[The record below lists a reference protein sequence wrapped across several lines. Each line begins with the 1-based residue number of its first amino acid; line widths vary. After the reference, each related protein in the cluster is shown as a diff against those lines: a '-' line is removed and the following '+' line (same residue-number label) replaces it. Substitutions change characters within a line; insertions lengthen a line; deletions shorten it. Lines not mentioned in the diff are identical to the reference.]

1 MKWESAGGQRNCQQL
16 GGGVFG
22 GDAHHLFD
30 EISSCP
36 RGDSAAVL
44 RVTVS
49 QIIYPVT
56 YEVLHQVY
64 DTYGAVAVQVLAVST
79 WQVKALVSFMSSHD
93 AERARSA
100 THGRDIYDGGCLLD
114 VQHVQMFPGD
124 GATATHTTCLTMV
137 PSSATARPAAKSIAA
152 ALERV
157 FPATTASS
165 VPSITS
171 AAMVTSRRHGGKAL
185 TTLAATYS
193 NKKAYQHTHHSTYG
207 WAYGD
212 HELFLLLMLISHPSP
227 DAWCDCLFSGANVD
241 VLQQLLC
248 TSELILQWNQH
259 GQTHEL
265 LLQREQLKLG
275 AVHLSLEAST
285 FSKNSR
291 GIELVKCSE
300 RCLICLVCEDNIV
313 LHTWAYRVVKLVAA
327 RLVGDQGKTIQ
338 FLAIWEF
345 ANKEVALIQTKKHMH
360 VSQSTDLNICMLHLG
375 SHGVYA
381 DSSGEEGVKAW
392 WLRQQ
397 KHGRECGCNA
407 QVLCMLDKWI
417 QQWAGSTSDGSKVI
431 KQLFWDSAQQDIS
444 LQVPWDLGGIN
455 LASQLHRLGDK
466 PILNGG
472 RMSCTWA
479 VVMSFQE
486 ARQVGWLWAH
496 SAREKE
502 TRKEAKQPA
511 ARVIDESITRTP
523 QATASSSLLLLPL
536 SIPIL

>member
-1 MKWESAGGQRNCQQL
+1 MLWTNVKVIRREYTNK
-16 GGGVFG
+16 
-22 GDAHHLFD
+22 
-30 EISSCP
+30 
-36 RGDSAAVL
+36 VL
-44 RVTVS
+44 WLS
-49 QIIYPVT
+49 
-56 YEVLHQVY
+56 
-64 DTYGAVAVQVLAVST
+64 VANSWDL
-79 WQVKALVSFMSSHD
+79 
-93 AERARSA
+93 
-100 THGRDIYDGGCLLD
+100 I
-114 VQHVQMFPGD
+114 
-124 GATATHTTCLTMV
+124 
-137 PSSATARPAAKSIAA
+137 
-152 ALERV
+152 
-157 FPATTASS
+157 
-165 VPSITS
+165 
-171 AAMVTSRRHGGKAL
+171 
-185 TTLAATYS
+185 
-193 NKKAYQHTHHSTYG
+193 
-207 WAYGD
+207 WA
-212 HELFLLLMLISHPSP
+212 
-227 DAWCDCLFSGANVD
+227 

-248 TSELILQWNQH
+248 TSELILQWNNQH

-300 RCLICLVCEDNIV
+300 RCLICLDCDDNIV

-360 VSQSTDLNICMLHLG
+360 VSKSTDLNICMLHLG

-444 LQVPWDLGGIN
+444 LQVP
-455 LASQLHRLGDK
+455 
-466 PILNGG
+466 
-472 RMSCTWA
+472 
-479 VVMSFQE
+479 
-486 ARQVGWLWAH
+486 
-496 SAREKE
+496 
-502 TRKEAKQPA
+502 
-511 ARVIDESITRTP
+511 
-523 QATASSSLLLLPL
+523 
-536 SIPIL
+536 

>member
-1 MKWESAGGQRNCQQL
+1 
-16 GGGVFG
+16 
-22 GDAHHLFD
+22 
-30 EISSCP
+30 
-36 RGDSAAVL
+36 
-44 RVTVS
+44 
-49 QIIYPVT
+49 
-56 YEVLHQVY
+56 
-64 DTYGAVAVQVLAVST
+64 
-79 WQVKALVSFMSSHD
+79 
-93 AERARSA
+93 
-100 THGRDIYDGGCLLD
+100 
-114 VQHVQMFPGD
+114 
-124 GATATHTTCLTMV
+124 
-137 PSSATARPAAKSIAA
+137 
-152 ALERV
+152 
-157 FPATTASS
+157 
-165 VPSITS
+165 
-171 AAMVTSRRHGGKAL
+171 
-185 TTLAATYS
+185 
-193 NKKAYQHTHHSTYG
+193 
-207 WAYGD
+207 
-212 HELFLLLMLISHPSP
+212 MLISHPSP

-241 VLQQLLC
+241 GNCTCKSHERRTHRHARFYTIPISFQVQSNNNDVLDDTSWTQFGSNNGEAFRVSTRKLVNLQPWPPPSQWRSEVFSLCAAGGQGLNFSWKCISEGKLMLWTNVKVIRREYTNKVLWLSVANSWDLIWAVLQQLLC

-313 LHTWAYRVVKLVAA
+313 LHTWAYRVVKLVDA

-444 LQVPWDLGGIN
+444 LQVP
-455 LASQLHRLGDK
+455 
-466 PILNGG
+466 
-472 RMSCTWA
+472 
-479 VVMSFQE
+479 
-486 ARQVGWLWAH
+486 
-496 SAREKE
+496 
-502 TRKEAKQPA
+502 
-511 ARVIDESITRTP
+511 
-523 QATASSSLLLLPL
+523 
-536 SIPIL
+536 